1 MKPANSAA
9 PDKYSRNLT
18 QLCLTVIEHR
28 VVLWILLALPAL
40 PLIMDFYFDQRYYPE
55 MMYDSGVVSVQLLV
69 TTLAITPLMLIFRSS
84 RKMVSILR
92 WFQRRRRYL
101 GLACFGYALIH
112 LMIYLRRNSEF
123 ADVLW
128 HMEDPKIAIGW
139 IALLILLLLAIT
151 SNDKSV
157 DTLGSRWK
165 KLHRWVYFSTVLI
178 FLHWALFGF
187 FLSEMLIWLVPITV
201 LQAWRLGLRHR

>member
-1 MKPANSAA
+1 
-9 PDKYSRNLT
+9 
-18 QLCLTVIEHR
+18 
-28 VVLWILLALPAL
+28 
-40 PLIMDFYFDQRYYPE
+40 MDFYLDQRYYAE

-69 TTLAITPLMLIFRSS
+69 TTLAITPLLLIFRNS

-101 GLACFGYALIH
+101 GVACFGYGLIH
-112 LMIYLRRNSEF
+112 LMIYLRQNSEF

-157 DTLGSRWK
+157 NTLGPRWK

-187 FLSEMLIWLVPITV
+187 FLNEMLIWLVPITI